1 MADLVSAAATGTALL
16 EHPAAPAIR
25 FAEQTEGGVPAD
37 GLSRSILLFDPQA
50 LVRQTLRAALEA
62 RTGFR
67 LVAEAR
73 NLTEAAAAASALHP
87 DAAFVHACMDPSE
100 LVHVVELI
108 KERAPHCQVI
118 LIGAEQDVDLMI
130 AAIDAGAS
138 GFFTKNSSFAEIVDA
153 ASKATSG
160 QLLLPRSNLE
170 ELLTHLLKR
179 RGEELQTL
187 RKISRLTERERHV
200 LSLLAAGEDNERIG
214 KALVI
219 SPHTAR
225 THIQNI
231 LSKLGLHSRLE
242 AVAFVRRLGTHS
254 ELLRP
259 SL

>member
-1 MADLVSAAATGTALL
+1 VSDQTPIGTALL
-16 EHPAAPAIR
+16 DHPAARTIRLPDASEAPA
-25 FAEQTEGGVPAD
+25 TE

-50 LVRQTLRAALEA
+50 LVRQTLRSALEA

-73 NLTEAAAAASALHP
+73 NATEASAAAAALHP
-87 DAAFVHACMDPSE
+87 EAAFVHACLDTSE
-100 LVHVVELI
+100 TVHIIELI
-108 KERAPHCQVI
+108 KERAPECRVVV
-118 LIGAEQDVDLMI
+118 IGAEEDVDLMI

-138 GFFTKNSSFAEIVDA
+138 GFFTKNSSFSEIVDA
-153 ASKATSG
+153 ASRAGSD

-179 RGEELQTL
+179 RGEERQIL
-187 RKISRLTERERHV
+187 RQLSRLTERERHV

-242 AVAFVRRLGTHS
+242 AVAFVRRLGSNS

-259 SL
+259 GV